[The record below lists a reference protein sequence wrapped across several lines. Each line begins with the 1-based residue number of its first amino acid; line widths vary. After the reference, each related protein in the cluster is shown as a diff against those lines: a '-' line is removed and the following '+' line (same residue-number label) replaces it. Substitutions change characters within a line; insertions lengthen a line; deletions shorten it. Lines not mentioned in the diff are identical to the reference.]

1 MSVIFFLPWVLTK
14 DELDIG
20 SVRLLPYC
28 RGKKPGSIGGATQA
42 DIDQVLGNYADHGRQ
57 PTSSLGTPVANATIV
72 HWVTDGENSTISQ
85 VEISKRMKFGQW
97 LILAGLSERRYGSH
111 MRYCNSDGLTL
122 MGQHYA
128 NGQAGAVSFDTRRRD
143 GVSKRVLSATYG
155 RPYFLRPI
163 NVSDPLVVEF
173 DIPLLKAL
181 MNINDVDLENR
192 IYDSV
197 VMFNRAN
204 TDASEVPDHA
214 EMVMLRAAFETLL
227 EASHVKSD
235 LVEKFSK
242 HFDSLPNL
250 AVWHNGIFDEK
261 AWRSRWEDTNAI
273 KRPLDAWIN
282 DFCNARN
289 SSAHG
294 SASGSKYPPSIWSM
308 RNHLMFASW
317 LFPLMVKG
325 VIAEHGIYTL
335 SDEDKDYR
343 SDFEQFFAEDISQP
357 INGSTLPWNVVVD
370 TIGEK
375 DLDRSVRAAMLNYP
389 EVNTL
394 PARE

>member
-1 MSVIFFLPWVLTK
+1 
-14 DELDIG
+14 
-20 SVRLLPYC
+20 LPYC

-42 DIDQVLGNYADHGRQ
+42 DIDQVLGNYADHGRL

-72 HWVTDGENSTISQ
+72 HWVADGEKSTISQ
-85 VEISKRMKFGQW
+85 EEISKRMKFGQW

-128 NGQAGAVSFDTRRRD
+128 SGQAGAVSFDTRRRD

-227 EASHVKSD
+227 NTSHETSD
-235 LVEKFSK
+235 LVAKINT
-242 HFDSLPNL
+242 HFATAL
-250 AVWHNGIFDEK
+250 AAPIWSNGTFIKEIWL
-261 AWRSRWEDTNAI
+261 ARWTNTKQRKI
-273 KRPLDAWIN
+273 KRPLDAWIH

-289 SSAHG
+289 NSAHG
-294 SASGSKYPPSIWSM
+294 SASGSKYPPSIWSI

-325 VIAEHGIYTL
+325 VVAEHGVYTL
-335 SDEDKDYR
+335 SDEDKDCR
-343 SDFEQFFAEDISQP
+343 SDFEQFFAEDISKP
-357 INGSTLPWNVVVD
+357 NADSSLPWNVV
-370 TIGEK
+370 INAIEEK
-375 DLDRSVRAAMLNYP
+375 DLERSVRATILNYP
-389 EVNTL
+389 DL
-394 PARE
+394 S